1 MAELAREGAREGGG
15 EGVASLFGDLV
26 GQPRAVGLL
35 EAALRQRRVAPAYLF
50 AGPEGVGRRLA
61 ALRFLEGLVVGE
73 GVEGDAAV
81 RRRLAQGNHP
91 DLLWVEPTYSH
102 QGKLV
107 PASQAEAEGVNR
119 RTPPQLRLEQI
130 RDVSRFLSRRSVEAR
145 GAMVVLEAAEAMAE
159 AAANA
164 LLKTLE
170 EPGDGLLILISAA
183 PDRLLSTIRSR
194 CQQIPF
200 RRLEPRQ
207 LRQVLARQGAGPIDG
222 AGGKGAAGEGG
233 VAGDGAAGKSG
244 VARAG
249 GCRDGAAGAGAARDG
264 GSAGAGGGRD
274 GAAGKSGA
282 DRDGGS
288 AGDGGLAGAGGAAGD
303 GGATGDGLARDDDPP
318 ELLELAAGS
327 PGALLEHRRQWRGLP
342 EGLAERLGALPSDPL
357 SALALARD
365 LSEALDGDQQLWLL
379 NWLQLSRWRRQ
390 PRPAELERLE
400 QLRRQLRSHV
410 QPRLAWEVA
419 LLELAGLK
427 AQ

>member
-207 LRQVLARQGAGPIDG
+207 LRQVLERQGAGPIDG

-233 VAGDGAAGKSG
+233 VAGDG
-244 VARAG
+244 G
-249 GCRDGAAGAGAARDG
+249 GRDRAAGAGAARDG

-282 DRDGGS
+282 DRDGG
-288 AGDGGLAGAGGAAGD
+288 AGDGAAGKS
-303 GGATGDGLARDDDPP
+303 GATGDGLARDDDPP